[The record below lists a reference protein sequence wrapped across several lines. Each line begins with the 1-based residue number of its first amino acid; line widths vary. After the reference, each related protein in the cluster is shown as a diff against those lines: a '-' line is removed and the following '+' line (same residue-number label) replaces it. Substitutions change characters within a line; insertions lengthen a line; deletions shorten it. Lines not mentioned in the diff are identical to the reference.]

1 MIQAAEQLRL
11 QVGLT
16 RACAAFGV
24 ARSSVYAHR
33 TPKTSTERTPMSP
46 ANALRP
52 AEREHIWQT
61 LTEPRFVDQTPYEI
75 VPQLL
80 DEGHYRGSIRTF
92 YRVLAANQAVP
103 ERRDIVRRTRPAPVP
118 RLTAMKPLQVWTWD
132 ITQFGCLIRG
142 VALYLYL
149 ILDLF
154 SRYIVGWLL
163 ADRQSGAL
171 AEQLLRTTAERWH
184 ILPGQLS
191 VHNDNGAPMI
201 AKPVTDLWI
210 HLNVTPSY
218 SRPHVSNDNP
228 FSESL
233 FKTVQYHST
242 FPGRFA
248 DPAQATRWMRAM
260 ERWYNWRHAHTGLGL
275 MTPAA
280 VHFGFAETLWAK
292 RQAVLHQ
299 AYGTHPERFSRGR
312 PNPPRWPDAV
322 HINPLPAL
330 LLPGDVPTEAH

>member
-1 MIQAAEQLRL
+1 MIQAAEQLRS

-33 TPKTSTERTPMSP
+33 TPKTSTQRTPMSP

-92 YRVLAANQAVP
+92 YRVLAENQAVP
-103 ERRDIVRRTRPAPVP
+103 ERRDIVRRIRPAPVP
-118 RLTAMKPLQVWTWD
+118 RLTATKPLQVWTWD

-184 ILPGQLS
+184 ILPGQLT

-201 AKPVTDLWI
+201 AKPVIDLWVQ
-210 HLNVTPSY
+210 LNVTPSY

-233 FKTVQYHST
+233 FKTVQYHPT

-299 AYGTHPERFSRGR
+299 AYATRPERFSRGR

-322 HINPLPAL
+322 HINPLPTL
-330 LLPGDVPTEAH
+330 LLPGDVPTEAP

>member
-1 MIQAAEQLRL
+1 MIQAAEQLRS

-24 ARSSVYAHR
+24 ARSSLYAQR
-33 TPKTSTERTPMSP
+33 QPKTTAARPSTPP
-46 ANALRP
+46 ANALQS

-61 LTEPRFVDQTPYEI
+61 LIEPRFVDQTPYEI

-80 DEGHYRGSIRTF
+80 DEGQYRGSIRTF
-92 YRVLAANQAVP
+92 YRVLAENRAVP
-103 ERRDIVRRTRPAPVP
+103 ERRNIVRRTRPAPVP
-118 RLTAMKPLQVWTWD
+118 RLTATKPLQVWTWD

-149 ILDLF
+149 VLDLF

-184 ILPGQLS
+184 ILPGQLK

-210 HLNVTPSY
+210 QLNVTPSY

-248 DPAQATRWMRAM
+248 DPAQAICWMRAM

-292 RQAVLHQ
+292 RQTVLHQ
-299 AYGTHPERFSRGR
+299 AYATHPERFSRGR

-330 LLPGDVPTEAH
+330 LLPGDVPAEAP